1 MNSNKVFLYL
11 ISLLSITLIIKK
23 LKLYSLLAII
33 ASILIGY
40 SITKKWDISIAFG
53 LILGNIVVSLTDRSP
68 IKNVE
73 RFSSSK
79 AKKSRRKKTKKQK
92 NKAVKTEGFDDT
104 QDEIISEN
112 FSQGSEE
119 EYFIDTK
126 GSFLDNYKSLT
137 KNQISGLNKDTKS
150 LIDTQKQLIE
160 TLKNMGPALKDG
172 KQVLDTFKN
181 FFGKEQDMTKIL
193 SNFKV

>member
-1 MNSNKVFLYL
+1 MNSNQIFLYL
-11 ISLLSITLIIKK
+11 ISLLSLTLIMNK
-23 LKLYSLLAII
+23 LNIYTVSSII
-33 ASILIGY
+33 VSIIIGY
-40 SITKKWDISIAFG
+40 SITKKADISIAIG
-53 LILGNIVVSLTDRSP
+53 LILGNIFVSLNHNSTFM
-68 IKNVE
+68 KNNVKNIE
-73 RFSSSK
+73 KFSSSS
-79 AKKSRRKKTKKQK
+79 KKKKRKRKKKAENFENKK
-92 NKAVKTEGFDDT
+92 DD
-104 QDEIISEN
+104 IVSEN
-112 FSQGSEE
+112 FSQSSNE

-181 FFGKEQDMTKIL
+181 FFGKEQDMTKTQK
-193 SNFKV
+193 FWKP